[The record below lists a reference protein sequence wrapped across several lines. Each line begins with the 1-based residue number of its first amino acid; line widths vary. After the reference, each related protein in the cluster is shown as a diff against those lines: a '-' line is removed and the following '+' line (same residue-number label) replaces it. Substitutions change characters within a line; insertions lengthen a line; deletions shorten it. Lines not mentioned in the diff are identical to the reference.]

1 MKKTRLIFFII
12 IGFLTASPAVAQP
25 DNSTAARADNAT
37 LQIRPITKAQT
48 RADADAVKADKEAI
62 LKEADILHARGE
74 LEKRVSEME
83 AAKRE
88 QDRKITGLNDQYHA
102 NDKEIARLQ
111 KRLEEQEGAMDEVSG
126 TVRGLAQ
133 DTATVLRRSIVSGEK
148 PGRDKQIE
156 PLLSELEFPTLD
168 NIIKMTDLMF
178 DEIASN
184 GKISVTAQ
192 KFVDAAGKET
202 NGEVI
207 RIGAFNA
214 LYRKNNKVGYLE
226 YSGAKQAFHEL
237 IVTPPSDMA
246 KAAKRFAAKKSQ
258 GLYLDLSGGAAF
270 RQLTDMP
277 GWYDQLKSGGALMY
291 PLVIVGVL
299 ALVLMLE
306 RLQVLIREGKNTEGL
321 ADRITSVLQNK
332 NWNEALRLC
341 KETKGSLAQ
350 IIEAGIAHR
359 HERAEVLESV
369 LQEAIQSVLPRLER
383 SMSALQILGMV
394 APLLGLL
401 GTVTGMIATFQMITL
416 YGTGDPKIMSGGISE
431 ALITTQYG
439 LIVAIPI
446 ILVHGYFQGRID
458 RIVGLLEEKG
468 MMLVNAVKKD
478 VKEVQA

>member
-1 MKKTRLIFFII
+1 MKKTLSIFIFIL
-12 IGFLTASPAVAQP
+12 GCLTAAQAFAQA
-25 DNSTAARADNAT
+25 DNSTTAGADKAVS
-37 LQIRPITKAQT
+37 QIRPIGKAQLK
-48 RADADAVKADKEAI
+48 AEADAVKAKKEAA
-62 LKEADILHARGE
+62 LKEAEILHARGE
-74 LEKRVSEME
+74 LKKRVSAMAVE
-83 AAKRE
+83 KRE
-88 QDRKITGLNDQYHA
+88 QDQKIEALNNQYHA
-102 NDKEIARLQ
+102 NDKEIERLQ
-111 KRLEEQEGAMDEVSG
+111 KRLEAQEGAMDEVSG

-148 PGRDKQIE
+148 PGRDKLIE
-156 PLLSELEFPTLD
+156 PLLSEIKFPTLD
-168 NIIKMTDLMF
+168 NIMKMTDLMF

-184 GKISVTAQ
+184 GKISVTEQ
-192 KFVDAAGKET
+192 TYVDASGKET
-202 NGEVI
+202 TGQVI

-214 LYRKNNKVGYLE
+214 LYRKDSKIGYLE

-237 IVTPPSDMA
+237 IVSPPADMA

-277 GWYDQLKSGGALMY
+277 SWYDQLKSGGALMY
-291 PLVIVGVL
+291 PLIIVGVI

-306 RLQVLIREGKNTEGL
+306 RLQVLIREAKNTEGL
-321 ADRITSVLQNK
+321 ADRITSVLQSK

-478 VKEVQA
+478 TGATQA